1 MNYPDKEN
9 ENEII
14 NLIYKKAHLRDLYR
28 FLADFFYTPK
38 NYLEENK
45 EAWIKL
51 LESFKILE
59 IDPSSALELIN
70 NLDFASIEEL
80 LVEFTRLF
88 IGSIEYVAPP
98 YASYY
103 LEGRLFGDSALKAL
117 EFYKKA
123 ELNLKDDFN
132 ELPDHIAVQFEF
144 MSYLISQEVKYLYE
158 KNYPQA
164 SKFYQLQREFLET
177 CVFTWINS
185 FCNKIKEG
193 THSKFYYSLADV
205 LQSFIYAQKT

>member
-1 MNYPDKEN
+1 MNYPYTEN
-9 ENEII
+9 EEEII

-38 NYLEENK
+38 NYLGENK

-51 LESFKILE
+51 LEGFKILE
-59 IDPSSALELIN
+59 IEVSSALELIN
-70 NLDFASIEEL
+70 NLNFASLEEL

-123 ELNLKDDFN
+123 ELDLKDDFN

-164 SKFYQLQREFLET
+164 YQFYQLQREFLET
-177 CVFTWINS
+177 CVFTWVDS
-185 FCNKIKEG
+185 FCHKIKEG
-193 THSKFYYSLADV
+193 THSKFYYSLAKV
-205 LQSFIYAQKT
+205 LQSFIYAQKP